1 MEPPPI
7 PAMDAD
13 HPDLYIPEPVKNFLP
28 YFQRT
33 VADKVGYLH
42 FRLRIHFYV
51 QSRLQ
56 QKSRS
61 KQTEQWKMT
70 LILHVSANFT
80 LPFLLRS

>member
-13 HPDLYIPEPVKNFLP
+13 HPDLYIPEPVKLFLP

-33 VADKVGYLH
+33 VVDKVT
-42 FRLRIHFYV
+42 FISDFYV

-56 QKSRS
+56 QKSHS
-61 KQTEQWKMT
+61 KQTEQWKND
-70 LILHVSANFT
+70 INFT
-80 LPFLLRS
+80 YIC